1 MAKLYRI
8 AINQDGAKVGFAY
21 RSYTDFK
28 DAVMD
33 MLDSVEGF
41 GDGNTEIKLSTREEN
56 EKE

>member
-1 MAKLYRI
+1 MAKLYKI

-21 RSYTDFK
+21 RSYTEFK
-28 DAVMD
+28 DALMN

>member
-8 AINQDGAKVGFAY
+8 AINQDGSKVGFAY
-21 RSYTDFK
+21 RNYTEFK

>member
-8 AINQDGAKVGFAY
+8 AINQNGAKVGFAY
-21 RSYTDFK
+21 RSYTEFK

-41 GDGNTEIKLSTREEN
+41 GDGNTEIRLSTREEN

>member
-21 RSYTDFK
+21 RSYTEFK

-41 GDGNTEIKLSTREEN
+41 GDGNTEIRLSTREEN